1 MSLSS
6 RMRTWWQAVRHGDA
20 VGAQVDE
27 ELRFHLQKYAED
39 LMRGGMSREEAL
51 RRAKAQLG
59 SMAAA
64 RENSRQAWGTRWFD
78 EVRADLRFALRLL
91 AKSPGFA
98 LIAVGS
104 LALGIGANTA
114 IFSVVNAVLLRP
126 LPYPHPEELVAV
138 TEASTQQGGIDTG
151 LSYSDFDACR
161 QQSRT
166 LRDLAGYQFHDL
178 TLTGNGDPVAL
189 DTVVTTPNLFSLL
202 QVNPVA
208 GRTFSADDG
217 VRGAAPV
224 AIVSENLWRS
234 RWNGDPGLVGKTIT
248 LDQRPFTV
256 VGIMPEGFHFPLGTA
271 NEDVWIPL
279 VQDPLFGPWMNR
291 AGGHWLRVVGRVRP
305 GISLEQARSEMA
317 SLAARRAK
325 EDPANDAGFTARLTP
340 LQQMAVRGVKSPLLI
355 VLCAVGLVLL
365 IACANIANLL
375 LARATSRAKE
385 MAVRVALGADRRR
398 IARQLLTECAVLG
411 ILGGGIG
418 VGLAWAGVW
427 ELRALLLTRLPQIHA
442 IRVDGWVLAFALA
455 ASLAAS
461 VVFGLAPVFFATRSD
476 PQKDLTEGARAGE
489 ARGSQRARSGLAV
502 AQVALAMMLLVGA
515 GLLMRSFVLL
525 TSVNPGFATKDV
537 IKADIQLPRFQYS
550 TPQQWTAFSDELL
563 RRLHAQPGLQQSA
576 IVVPLPVL
584 DGFVN
589 LGFRIDGAPPLP
601 PGATQTADFVSAS
614 PQYFSVMGIPL
625 LRGRGFTADDSAMR
639 PPVAVISET
648 LARRYFQHENPVG
661 RRLIFGFPPDGN
673 VSREIVGVVG
683 DVRDVSLNQDP
694 GPMMYVPFAQAPF
707 WGGEVVVKTHA
718 TVATAAGALREQT
731 HAIDKAL
738 PVTDIASVSE
748 AMGASLTDAR
758 FRTILLGV
766 FSTIALL
773 LAAGGIFG
781 VVSYSVSRRTNEI
794 GIRMAL
800 GAEPGRVLR
809 MVLREASTLA
819 GIGVAAGVVGAL
831 TIGRFVRVLLF
842 GVKAS
847 DPLTIAAAA
856 SLLVAVALAAS
867 WVPARR
873 AAGVEPMRALRHD

>member
-1 MSLSS
+1 FH
-6 RMRTWWQAVRHGDA
+6 VERH
-20 VGAQVDE
+20 
-27 ELRFHLQKYAED
+27 AED
-39 LMRGGMSREEAL
+39 LMRRGMPREEAM
-51 RRAKAQLG
+51 RRAKAELG
-59 SMAAA
+59 SLAAA
-64 RENSRQAWGTRWFD
+64 RENTRQAWGTRWFD
-78 EVRADLRFALRLL
+78 EVRGDLRFAFRLL
-91 AKSPGFA
+91 AKSPGFT

-126 LPYPHPEELVAV
+126 LPFPHPEELVVV

-151 LSYSDFDACR
+151 LSYSDFEAWR
-161 QQSRT
+161 QQSRS
-166 LRDLAGYQFHDL
+166 LGDIAGFQFHDL
-178 TLTGNGDPVAL
+178 TLTGKGDPVAL

-202 QVNPVA
+202 EVNPVA
-208 GRTFSADDG
+208 GRTFSAEDG

-224 AIVSENLWRS
+224 AVVSEKLWRS
-234 RWNGDPGLVGKTIT
+234 RWGGDPGMVGQTIT

-256 VGIMPEGFHFPLGTA
+256 VGVMPENFHFPLGAA

-279 VQDPLFGPWMNR
+279 AQDPLFGPWMNR
-291 AGGHWLRVVGRVRP
+291 TGGHWLRVVGRLRP
-305 GISLEQARSEMA
+305 GA
-317 SLAARRAK
+317 SLQAARTEMVNLAVRRAK
-325 EDPANDAGFTARLTP
+325 EDPANNAGFTAHLTP
-340 LQQMAVRGVKSPLLI
+340 LQQIAVSGVKSPLLI

-375 LARATSRAKE
+375 LARATARAKE

-398 IARQLLTECAVLG
+398 IARQLLIECAVLG
-411 ILGGGIG
+411 ILGGGFG
-418 VGLAWAGVW
+418 VGLASAGVW
-427 ELRALLLTRLPQIHA
+427 GLRGLLLTRLPQIHA
-442 IRVDGWVLAFALA
+442 IRVDGWVLGFALGL
-455 ASLAAS
+455 SLAAS
-461 VVFGLAPVFFATRSD
+461 VIFGLAPVFFATRSD
-476 PQKDLTEGARAGE
+476 PQKDLAEGARAGE
-489 ARGSQRARSGLAV
+489 ARGSQRARSALAV

-515 GLLMRSFVLL
+515 GLLMRSFVQL
-525 TSVNPGFATKDV
+525 TSVNPGFAAKDV

-589 LGFRIDGAPPLP
+589 LGFKIDGAPPLP
-601 PGATQTADFVSAS
+601 PGATQTADYVSAS
-614 PQYFSVMGIPL
+614 PDYFPVMGIPL
-625 LRGRGFTADDSAMR
+625 LRGRAFTADDSAMR

-648 LARRYFQHENPVG
+648 LARRYFPHENPVG
-661 RRLIFGFPPDGN
+661 RRMTFGFPPDGN

-683 DVRDVSLNQDP
+683 DVRDASLSQEP

-718 TVATAAGALREQT
+718 SVAAAAGALREQT

-738 PVTDIASVSE
+738 PVTDIESVAD

-781 VVSYSVSRRTNEI
+781 VISYSVSRRTNEI

-809 MVLREASTLA
+809 MILREASLLA
-819 GIGVAAGVVGAL
+819 GVGVAAGVAGAL
-831 TIGRFVRVLLF
+831 TIGRFMRILLF
-842 GVKAS
+842 GVKAG
-847 DPLTIAAAA
+847 DPATIAAAA

-873 AAGVEPMRALRHD
+873 AAGVEPVRALRHE